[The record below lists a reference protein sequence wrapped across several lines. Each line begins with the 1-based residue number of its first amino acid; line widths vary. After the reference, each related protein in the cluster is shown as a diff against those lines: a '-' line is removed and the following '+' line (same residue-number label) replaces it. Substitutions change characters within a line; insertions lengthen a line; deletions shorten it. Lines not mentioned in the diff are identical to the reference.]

1 MNNITEI
8 ILGTAVVA
16 VVFLAVFYFERKSR
30 ENKRKSGSPDN
41 RGCSI
46 VFYIFMA
53 LLLAG
58 VVTAYI
64 VYKTSNN

>member
-1 MNNITEI
+1 MDNITEI
-8 ILGTAVVA
+8 IFGIAVVA

-30 ENKRKSGSPDN
+30 ENKRKNGSAGN

-46 VFYIFMA
+46 AFYIFMA

-58 VVTAYI
+58 VTTAYI
-64 VYKTSNN
+64 MYKTSSN